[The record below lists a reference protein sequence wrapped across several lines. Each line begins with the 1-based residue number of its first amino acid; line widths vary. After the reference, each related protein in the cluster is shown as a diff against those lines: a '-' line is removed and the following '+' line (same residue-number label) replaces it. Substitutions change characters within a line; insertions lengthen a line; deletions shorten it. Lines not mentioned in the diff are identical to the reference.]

1 MSAQFIEIRIHQFL
15 KSLIQ
20 IRMPLEL
27 KNIPI
32 SISIL
37 HEQEYYN
44 LCKMFRVKH
53 VGRRRAFT
61 DIRGQR
67 VRVTP
72 LLQL

>member
-1 MSAQFIEIRIHQFL
+1 
-15 KSLIQ
+15 
-20 IRMPLEL
+20 MPLEL

>member
-1 MSAQFIEIRIHQFL
+1 
-15 KSLIQ
+15 
-20 IRMPLEL
+20 MPLEL

-44 LCKMFRVKH
+44 LCKMFRVKQ
-53 VGRRRAFT
+53 VGKRRAFT